1 MEKRKTTK
9 ILTPEEKWE
18 RADLTDTFIFYKVM
32 TENPDACRRLLETLL
47 HIAIQKIEILGEESF
62 GIDSDS
68 KGIRL
73 DVYAKDEKR
82 VFDVEMQVTDTKELP
97 ERARYYQGVMD
108 VDQLKSG
115 EPYRALKESH
125 VIFICMKD
133 IFKKGFARYTFEN
146 ICLEDTKI
154 KLEDRS
160 VKHFFV
166 AENYDKIKDD
176 IELRAF
182 LKMIETGKTEDTYT
196 KQLER
201 FIKKAKQNAQTR
213 RLYMEWDRA
222 LNYARETGY
231 DTGYGTG
238 YDTGYGTGYDTGY
251 DSGYDSG
258 FGTGL
263 QKKAFDAA
271 ENLIRAGLGSIQQI
285 SEVTGLSVSEVEKI
299 KDGLACVK

>member
-1 MEKRKTTK
+1 
-9 ILTPEEKWE
+9 
-18 RADLTDTFIFYKVM
+18 
-32 TENPDACRRLLETLL
+32 
-47 HIAIQKIEILGEESF
+47 
-62 GIDSDS
+62 
-68 KGIRL
+68 
-73 DVYAKDEKR
+73 
-82 VFDVEMQVTDTKELP
+82 
-97 ERARYYQGVMD
+97 
-108 VDQLKSG
+108 
-115 EPYRALKESH
+115 
-125 VIFICMKD
+125 MKD
-133 IFKKGFARYTFEN
+133 IFKKGFAHYTFEN

-154 KLEDRS
+154 KLGDRS
-160 VKHFFV
+160 VKHFFA

-182 LKMIETGKTEDTYT
+182 LKMLETGKTEDTYT

-231 DTGYGTG
+231 DSGYGTG
-238 YDTGYGTGYDTGY
+238 YDSGYGTGY
-251 DSGYDSG
+251 DSGYD
-258 FGTGL
+258 TGL